1 MRYDVMAM
9 SEKQKIVTLG
19 QLPQEE
25 LDKLTQADKTVLAT
39 ALIYSLSELLAHSYP
54 LAEDISLKELV
65 QEAALFAVELTEGV
79 NLVIDDICLLYT
91 SPSPRDS

>member
-19 QLPQEE
+19 QLPQKE

-79 NLVIDDICLLYT
+79 NLVIDDITQTPDILH
-91 SPSPRDS
+91 

>member
-9 SEKQKIVTLG
+9 SEKQKIVSLG
-19 QLPQEE
+19 QLPQKE

-39 ALIYSLSELLAHSYP
+39 ALIYSLSELIAQSYP
-54 LAEDISLKELV
+54 LAEDFNLKELV

-79 NLVIDDICLLYT
+79 NLVIDDITQTPDILH
-91 SPSPRDS
+91 

>member
-79 NLVIDDICLLYT
+79 NLVIDDITQTPDILH
-91 SPSPRDS
+91 

>member
-1 MRYDVMAM
+1 MRYDAMAM

-19 QLPQEE
+19 QLPQKE

-79 NLVIDDICLLYT
+79 NLVIDDITQTPDILH
-91 SPSPRDS
+91 

>member
-25 LDKLTQADKTVLAT
+25 LDKLTQAAKTVLAT
-39 ALIYSLSELLAHSYP
+39 ALIYSLSELIAHSYP

-79 NLVIDDICLLYT
+79 NLVIDDITQTPDILH
-91 SPSPRDS
+91 

>member
-1 MRYDVMAM
+1 MRYDVMSM

-79 NLVIDDICLLYT
+79 NLVIDDITQTPDILH
-91 SPSPRDS
+91 

>member
-1 MRYDVMAM
+1 MAM
-9 SEKQKIVTLG
+9 SEKQKIVSLG
-19 QLPQEE
+19 QLPQKE

-79 NLVIDDICLLYT
+79 NLVIDDITQTPDILH
-91 SPSPRDS
+91 

>member
-39 ALIYSLSELLAHSYP
+39 ALIYSLSELIAHSYP

-79 NLVIDDICLLYT
+79 NLVIDDITQTPDILH
-91 SPSPRDS
+91 